1 MYRTKVDARTLET
14 QLKAESGNE
23 YGTLA
28 EIVGGIGMSYKAARN
43 RLRVLAPLPGTRP
56 HRYLA
61 RHAAQVIAGDRT

>member
-23 YGTLA
+23 YCTFA
-28 EIVGGIGMSYKAARN
+28 DIERATGMSYKAARN

-61 RHAAQVIAGDRT
+61 RQAAQVIAGDRT